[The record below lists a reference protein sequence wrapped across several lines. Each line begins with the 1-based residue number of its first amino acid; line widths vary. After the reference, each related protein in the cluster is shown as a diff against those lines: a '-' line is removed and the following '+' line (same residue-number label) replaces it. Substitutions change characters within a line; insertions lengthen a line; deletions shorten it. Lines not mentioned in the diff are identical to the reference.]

1 MNEKQCF
8 TREDILEV
16 LPHREPFLFVDRV
29 VRLDVDRRIVTER
42 TIRDDEPY
50 FAGHFPG
57 QPMMPGVLV
66 TDALAQSAGLL
77 WGLSKKVHGD
87 DGNGARRAFLLAA
100 ANMKYLNPAAPGE
113 TLVMTAQPQRTFG
126 AFYTYTVDAHVG
138 RKPVARGALT
148 LAMMEGDP

>member
-1 MNEKQCF
+1 MDAKRNF
-8 TREDILEV
+8 TRDDILEV

-42 TIRDDEPY
+42 TVRADEPY
-50 FAGHFPG
+50 LAGHFPG
-57 QPMMPGVLV
+57 RPIMPGVLV
-66 TDALAQSAGLL
+66 TDALAQTAGLL

-87 DGNGARRAFLLAA
+87 DGNGVPRAFLLASA
-100 ANMKYLNPAAPGE
+100 SMKYLNPAAPGE
-113 TLVMTAQPQRTFG
+113 TLTMTAQPERTFG

-138 RKPVARGALT
+138 RKPVAKGTLT